1 MGTEKQVQKI
11 SDLTPQRPLL
21 ILDLANNHNG
31 SLEHGKRIIDE
42 ITDATQNLDFR
53 IAIKFQYRNLPN
65 FIHPKYRERRDLK
78 YVDRFLSTQLTWDDF
93 FELRSHIKE
102 SGHLAACT
110 PFDEFS
116 VKKVIEHD
124 FDILKIA
131 SASFTDWS
139 LLEAILEWKGP
150 IIGST
155 AGVSLTDIDRV
166 VSFLKNR
173 DKSFAIMHCVAAYPT
188 TDDQLLISRIGE
200 LKSRY
205 PGIAVGYSTH
215 ESPSNMIAGP
225 LALASGAVIL
235 ERHIGSSAD
244 GKALNG
250 YSSDVTNLKSWLM
263 ALRSSISMLGQSGL
277 DVVNELEIESLKGL
291 RRYAFANRAINAG
304 EEILSESIFF
314 GIPGSSNQIQAND
327 LGKYVGL
334 RATKDILASEPLSAS
349 NVSITDRSADL
360 TLIREKLLEFVLKSK
375 IQFPTNHTLEISH
388 HYGLEN
394 YEKFGLGMVTIV
406 NLDYCKKYLIVLK
419 GQKNPAHYHKQ
430 KDETFF
436 VLYGDISVIIDDHE
450 PIKLHEGEILR
461 IPPGSVHEFW
471 SEQGAI
477 VEELSTKHVPSDSFY
492 VDDAINKSEFRK
504 SYINY
509 WMAND

>member
-1 MGTEKQVQKI
+1 MPNQPMFSI
-11 SDLTPQRPLL
+11 SNLTAQNPLL

-31 SLEHGKRIIDE
+31 SLAHGKRIIDE
-42 ITDATQNLDFR
+42 ITDAAQNLDFR
-53 IAIKFQYRNLPN
+53 IAIKFQYRDLPN
-65 FIHPKYRERRDLK
+65 FIHPEYRERRDLK

-93 FELRSHIKE
+93 FELRNHIKE

-139 LLEAILEWKGP
+139 LLEAVLEWKGP

-173 DKSFAIMHCVAAYPT
+173 DMSFAIMHCVAAYPT
-188 TDDQLLISRIGE
+188 TDDQLLISRISE

-205 PGIAVGYSTH
+205 PDIAVGYSTH
-215 ESPSNMIAGP
+215 ESPTNMIAGP

-263 ALRSSISMLGQSGL
+263 ALRSSISMLGNSGP

-291 RRYAFANRAINAG
+291 RRYAFASHAINAG
-304 EEILSESIFF
+304 EEIPNESIFF
-314 GIPGSSNQIQAND
+314 GIPGSSNQLQAND

-334 RATKDILASEPLSAS
+334 RATKDILLSEPLSAS
-349 NVSITDRSADL
+349 NVSITDRAADL
-360 TLIREKLLEFVLKSK
+360 TLIRERLLEFVLKSK

-406 NLDYCKKYLIVLK
+406 NLDYCKKYLILLQ

-436 VLYGDISVIIDDHE
+436 VLFGDISVIIDDQE
-450 PIKLHEGEILR
+450 PIQLHEGDILR
-461 IPPGSVHEFW
+461 IPPGSLHEFW

-477 VEELSTKHVPSDSFY
+477 VEELSTKHIPSDSFY
-492 VDDAINKSEFRK
+492 IDDEINKSEFRK

-509 WMAND
+509 WMVND

>member
-1 MGTEKQVQKI
+1 MFNQPKFSI
-11 SDLTPQRPLL
+11 SDLTPQNPLL

-31 SLEHGKRIIDE
+31 SLAHGKRIIDE
-42 ITDATQNLDFR
+42 ITNAAQSSDFQ
-53 IAIKFQYRNLPN
+53 IAIKFQYRDLPN
-65 FIHPKYRERRDLK
+65 FIHPEYRERRDLK

-93 FELRSHIKE
+93 FELRNHIKE

-116 VKKVIEHD
+116 VKKVIEHE

-139 LLEAILEWKGP
+139 LLEAILEWEGP
-150 IIGST
+150 IVGST
-155 AGVSLTDIDRV
+155 AGVSLSDIDRV
-166 VSFLKNR
+166 VSFLRNR

-188 TDDQLLISRIGE
+188 TDDQLMISRISE

-244 GKALNG
+244 GKTLNG
-250 YSSDVTNLKSWLM
+250 YSSDVTNLNSWLA
-263 ALRSSISMLGQSGL
+263 ALKSSISMLGHSGTGAI
-277 DVVNELEIESLKGL
+277 NELEIESLKGL
-291 RRYAFANRAINAG
+291 RRYAFANRAISAG
-304 EEILSESIFF
+304 EEIASESIFF
-314 GIPGSSNQIQAND
+314 GIPGSSNQLQAND

-334 RATKDILASEPLSAS
+334 RATKDILATEPLSAS

-406 NLDYCKKYLIVLK
+406 NLDYCKKYLIVLQ